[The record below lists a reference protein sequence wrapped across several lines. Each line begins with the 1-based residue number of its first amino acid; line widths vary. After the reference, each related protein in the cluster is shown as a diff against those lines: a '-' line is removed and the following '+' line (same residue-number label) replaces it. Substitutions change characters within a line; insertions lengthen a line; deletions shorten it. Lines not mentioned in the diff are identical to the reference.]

1 MSFME
6 TLRAARARAAQR
18 SVDPLRAKVEAA
30 VRGKGAISTAA
41 LLDMLDLP
49 KTTGSARRIAKT
61 MRELGFIPL
70 KSRRLMPGGFRDTV
84 ARGWARPVRQSSNA
98 VPSPSSVPT
107 NQEVKM
113 EVDKTVEY
121 QARALVDRLFDEQS
135 GRPGELCRCP
145 IIDCGYVRGVDRVGK
160 LKEKAVRAVIAR
172 ECFTRNGPP
181 DAPPLPLNYGDREEL
196 KHGGLDHMVA
206 LYARSLALQDYDWR
220 KHPSFYEYACG
231 VMASQET
238 PIFITED
245 EELRKRFPPRPLPG
259 LGSGL
264 IWEPEPQLRAA

>member
-1 MSFME
+1 MSFQE
-6 TLRAARARAAQR
+6 VLRAARARAAQR

-30 VRGKGAISTAA
+30 VRGKEAISTAA

-49 KTTGSARRIAKT
+49 KNTGNARRVAKT
-61 MRELGFIPL
+61 MRSLGFIPI

-107 NQEVKM
+107 NQEAKM

-145 IIDCGYVRGVDRVGK
+145 IIDCGYVVGVDPV
-160 LKEKAVRAVIAR
+160 
-172 ECFTRNGPP
+172 
-181 DAPPLPLNYGDREEL
+181 EEL
-196 KHGGLDHMVA
+196 KHGGLDHIVA

-220 KHPSFYEYACG
+220 KHPPFYDYACG
-231 VMASQET
+231 LMALSCLPWDVMNDAALMQ
-238 PIFITED
+238 
-245 EELRKRFPPRPLPG
+245 RFPPRPLEG
-259 LGSGL
+259 LSSATAS
-264 IWEPEPQLRAA
+264 WEPPAPKAVRSYACKRDGGDVGRQTQAKSAVNARLF

>member
-1 MSFME
+1 
-6 TLRAARARAAQR
+6 L
-18 SVDPLRAKVEAA
+18 
-30 VRGKGAISTAA
+30 RGKEAVSTAA
-41 LLDMLDLP
+41 LLDLLDLS
-49 KTTGSARRIAKT
+49 KTTGSARHIAKT

-113 EVDKTVEY
+113 EVDKSVEY

-135 GRPGELCRCP
+135 GQRGELCRCP
-145 IIDCGYVRGVDRVGK
+145 IIDCGYVVGVDPVDE
-160 LKEKAVRAVIAR
+160 LKEKAVRALIA
-172 ECFTRNGPP
+172 CDWFAKNGPP

-196 KHGGLDHMVA
+196 KHGGLDHIVA
-206 LYARSLALQDYDWR
+206 LYARSLALQNYDWR
-220 KHPSFYEYACG
+220 KHPSFHDYACG
-231 VMASQET
+231 VMASPEAPT
-238 PIFITED
+238 FITED
-245 EELRKRFPPRPLPG
+245 EGLRKRFPPRPLPG

-264 IWEPEPQLRAA
+264 IWEPEPQVRAA